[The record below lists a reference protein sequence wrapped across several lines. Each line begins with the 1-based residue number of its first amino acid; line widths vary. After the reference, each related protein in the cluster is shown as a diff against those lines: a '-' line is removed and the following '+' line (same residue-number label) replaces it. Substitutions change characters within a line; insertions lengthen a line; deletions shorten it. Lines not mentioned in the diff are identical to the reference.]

1 MKNRY
6 RLISRG
12 SRGGALYCV
21 DGSNGKRTS
30 LGACSPDEAEQI
42 VLAKNQALRH
52 PALNLQ
58 IARAYTTPN
67 SGSIIGENLTIQMA
81 ALPQTGTAFQPAFDN
96 VTLDA
101 TSIAVVPEPA
111 TAALLISGGFALFWL
126 MRWRRVGSTVCAALI
141 LSLAGLS
148 LANAQAVKTLP
159 LDDQTVLVKDHLERA
174 VRSFMLGK
182 MFKHE
187 AELRQT
193 ARQAPQAKEWLEQQE
208 PSLKQRIMER
218 LEKINPFYREKALV
232 REIAR
237 EKTRIDFTQKPSLG
251 QGMSV

>member
-1 MKNRY
+1 MTEERMLRINPEVNNR
-6 RLISRG
+6 L
-12 SRGGALYCV
+12 
-21 DGSNGKRTS
+21 DGF
-30 LGACSPDEAEQI
+30 I
-42 VLAKNQALRH
+42 QAN
-52 PALNLQ
+52 PKMND
-58 IARAYTTPN
+58 YY
-67 SGSIIGENLTIQMA
+67 
-81 ALPQTGTAFQPAFDN
+81 
-96 VTLDA
+96 
-101 TSIAVVPEPA
+101 
-111 TAALLISGGFALFWL
+111 
-126 MRWRRVGSTVCAALI
+126 
-141 LSLAGLS
+141 
-148 LANAQAVKTLP
+148 
-159 LDDQTVLVKDHLERA
+159 TVLVKEHPERA

-237 EKTRIDFTQKPSLG
+237 EKTRIDFTQKPSMG

>member
-1 MKNRY
+1 MNEERMLRINPEVNNR
-6 RLISRG
+6 L
-12 SRGGALYCV
+12 
-21 DGSNGKRTS
+21 DGF
-30 LGACSPDEAEQI
+30 I
-42 VLAKNQALRH
+42 QA
-52 PALNLQ
+52 NSKMNDY
-58 IARAYTTPN
+58 YT
-67 SGSIIGENLTIQMA
+67 A
-81 ALPQTGTAFQPAFDN
+81 
-96 VTLDA
+96 
-101 TSIAVVPEPA
+101 
-111 TAALLISGGFALFWL
+111 
-126 MRWRRVGSTVCAALI
+126 
-141 LSLAGLS
+141 
-148 LANAQAVKTLP
+148 
-159 LDDQTVLVKDHLERA
+159 LVKEHPERA